1 MAVTIH
7 LTPAEEARLE
17 AAARR
22 EGLDATELAR
32 KLVIERLPPDT
43 PDGEEDPTLA
53 LFEQWDR
60 EDAAMTPEEIEEA
73 KREAE
78 EFKRNINAE
87 RARAGSRIVDPRAG

>member
-1 MAVTIH
+1 MILTIH
-7 LTPAEEARLE
+7 LTPIEEARLE

-22 EGLDATELAR
+22 EGLDAAELAR
-32 KLVIERLPPDT
+32 KLVIERLSPVKPDE
-43 PDGEEDPTLA
+43 GEDPTLA
-53 LFEQWDR
+53 LFAQWDQ

-87 RARAGSRIVDPRAG
+87 RVRAGSRIMYP